1 MEQSKRLQSRE
12 NATNNNEVIAT
23 ALAHAIESRRSQV
36 FRFLLLSIRDAEVAA
51 RLTGVCLS
59 IAYRDWHA
67 FARYKST
74 TNWLVAI
81 ANRRQKHHWR
91 KQRIA
96 FWRSHSRDAT
106 YTPDLEDWA
115 PFHGGRPEV
124 LAFVREQVR
133 RVWKA
138 VNEMDDNERTI
149 FLLRFVEELD
159 WSAII
164 EITGSQ
170 ERDIKQYLSMA
181 LGRVRS
187 ELNLMRLMVAD

>member
-1 MEQSKRLQSRE
+1 MEQSKHLQSRE
-12 NATNNNEVIAT
+12 NTTNHNEVIAT
-23 ALAHAIESRRSQV
+23 ALAHAIESRRSQI

-51 RLTGVCLS
+51 QLTSVCLS

-67 FARYKST
+67 FARYEST
-74 TNWLVAI
+74 TNWLLAI
-81 ANRRQKHHWR
+81 ANQRQKHHWR
-91 KQRIA
+91 KQRIV

-106 YTPDLEDWA
+106 YTPDLEDWI
-115 PFHGGRPEV
+115 PFHGSCPEV
-124 LAFVREQVR
+124 LTFVREQVR

-138 VNEMDDNERTI
+138 VNEMDDDERTI

-170 ERDIKQYLSMA
+170 EKDIKQYLSMA